1 MTPRTVT
8 SQAPLSMELSRQEYW
23 HGLSFTS
30 PGDFSNPGFEPRS
43 PTLQAESLLVGYSQ
57 FARQWKW
64 WNSSWA
70 ISNPERWCCESA
82 ALNMPANLE
91 TSAKATGPE
100 KVSFHSNPKEGQCQ
114 RMFKL
119 LHNYAHFTCQQG
131 RRTDAFELWCWR
143 RLLRVSWTTRR
154 PNQSILKEISP
165 EYSLEALMLKLKL
178 QYFGHLMQRTDSLEK
193 ILVLGKIEGRRRRG
207 RQNEMVGSLTGWIWF
222 WASSGSWWWIGKPGV
237 LQSMGLQ
244 RVGHNWA
251 TELN

>member
-1 MTPRTVT
+1 MTPRIVT

-23 HGLSFTS
+23 RGLPFTS

-43 PTLQAESLLVGYSQ
+43 STLQAESLLVGYPQ

-70 ISNPERWCCESA
+70 ISNPEKWCYESA

-91 TSAKATGPE
+91 ASAKATGLE

-154 PNQSILKEISP
+154 PSQSILKEIIP
-165 EYSLEALMLKLKL
+165 EYSLERLMLKLKL
-178 QYFGHLMQRTDSLEK
+178 
-193 ILVLGKIEGRRRRG
+193 
-207 RQNEMVGSLTGWIWF
+207 
-222 WASSGSWWWIGKPGV
+222 
-237 LQSMGLQ
+237 
-244 RVGHNWA
+244 
-251 TELN
+251 